1 MDYPKHRT
9 IVNFDDT
16 SIAFAR
22 LSTPK
27 LRKTYAIF
35 ALMNQNS
42 LVKVGTFFIK
52 FALDKGLPIKK
63 MIKNTIFGI
72 GLSAELNYSLTFV
85 GGDPFQ

>member
-63 MIKNTIFGI
+63 MIKNT
-72 GLSAELNYSLTFV
+72 
-85 GGDPFQ
+85 QK